1 MEHWR
6 FFYPDLSLIR
16 TILLEINVYDYLDAT
31 VFYIKIGM

>member
-6 FFYPDLSLIR
+6 FFYPDLSLIL

-31 VFYIKIGM
+31 VF